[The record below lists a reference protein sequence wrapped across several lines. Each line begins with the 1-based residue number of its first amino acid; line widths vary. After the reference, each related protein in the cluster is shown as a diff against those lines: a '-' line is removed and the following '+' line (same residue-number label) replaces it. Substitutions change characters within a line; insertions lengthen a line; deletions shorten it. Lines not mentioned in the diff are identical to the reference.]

1 MRPFLAVL
9 VMMVS
14 LPPALADRIVL
25 IYGDVLEG
33 KVIAETGTTVTI
45 EGPFGQR
52 IMNKSDIRE
61 VVADPNSGPVAPAVP
76 GQPAPELPPQEV
88 PVAGGGGAWPAED
101 GSAAAPSA
109 PGSFVPPPP
118 SQPAVSS
125 FTPNALPSGQMP
137 TAYDIIRANA
147 EMQSRWR
154 DLEIG
159 YSQRAFA
166 NGQSTE
172 TRTIARIIP
181 PNYMRAKMITVIAPN
196 QQMPQGGEVEYDV
209 YRARDTLWQVAKL
222 PNQPIQYLKMDASRI
237 ERQAMARSMES
248 FQYGFAG
255 TATDETL
262 LQPFARNTQILGS
275 EVIEGHDCWVL
286 ETRYTP
292 EVIDTQCRR
301 YPPDIQATVRQQ
313 LAQTIGHIR
322 NWIGKD
328 DLIQRR
334 MESFLPN
341 GTALLAMAVTTVQPN
356 KGLDAQALRMKVPK
370 GTTWV
375 DITDMVAGN
384 VNQLMSGQAVAP
396 SGNAPQYSGGQQQ
409 QQQMQMV
416 PQGYGQ
422 AQGAVQPS
430 APQGYYQ
437 QQPSAYGA
445 APQQQQGG
453 YPVQGQQMQAYS
465 APYAGQ
471 QQMQQQMAPQGYGQ
485 AQGAAQPYQQ
495 NYIQQGMPMQAQPQM
510 QQQQPSGSGG
520 GFLSR
525 LFGSGRQQQQQQ
537 QPQMPMGGYS
547 QSGNQTMMVP
557 MMNGQPQF
565 PTPPR

>member
-1 MRPFLAVL
+1 MRAFVAAL

-14 LPPALADRIVL
+14 LSPALADRIVL

-33 KVIAETGTTVTI
+33 RVIAETGTTVTI

-52 IMNKSDIRE
+52 IMNKTDIRE
-61 VVADPNSGPVAPAVP
+61 IVADQPGAPAAP
-76 GQPAPELPPQEV
+76 LAQGQASPEMPPQEV
-88 PVAGGGGAWPAED
+88 PVAGD
-101 GSAAAPSA
+101 GSAWPTEE
-109 PGSFVPPPP
+109 GSGVPTAESTGFTPPPP
-118 SQPAVSS
+118 SQPVMPVASQP
-125 FTPNALPSGQMP
+125 TLPSGQIP

-147 EMQSRWR
+147 VMQARWR

-159 YSQRAFA
+159 YTQRAFA
-166 NGQSTE
+166 SGQSTE

-181 PNYMRAKMITVIAPN
+181 PGYMRAKMITMIPPN

-237 ERQAMARSMES
+237 ERQSMARSMES

-262 LQPFARNTQILGS
+262 LQPFARNTQVLGS
-275 EVIEGHDCWVL
+275 EVIEGRDCWVL

-292 EVIDTQCRR
+292 EVIETQCRR

-322 NWIGKD
+322 NWISKD
-328 DLIQRR
+328 DMTQRR
-334 MESFLPN
+334 MESFMPN
-341 GTALLAMAVTTVQPN
+341 GTALLAMAITSLKPN
-356 KGLDAQALRMKVPK
+356 QSLDQQSLRMKVPK

-384 VNQLMSGQAVAP
+384 VNQLMSGQSIAP
-396 SGNAPQYSGGQQQ
+396 SANASASSGGQP
-409 QQQMQMV
+409 QQQMMAAPQPQPQANWGQ
-416 PQGYGQ
+416 PQG
-422 AQGAVQPS
+422 A

-437 QQPSAYGA
+437 QQQPSAYGV
-445 APQQQQGG
+445 APGQQPGG
-453 YPVQGQQMQAYS
+453 YPMQQGQQMQPYA
-465 APYAGQ
+465 APYGGQ
-471 QQMQQQMAPQGYGQ
+471 QQPQMQMVPQGYGQ

-495 NYIQQGMPMQAQPQM
+495 NFIQQGMPMQQQP
-510 QQQQPSGSGG
+510 QQQQSSGG

-525 LFGSGRQQQQQQ
+525 LFGGGRQQQQPQ
-537 QPQMPMGGYS
+537 QPQMPYGGYS